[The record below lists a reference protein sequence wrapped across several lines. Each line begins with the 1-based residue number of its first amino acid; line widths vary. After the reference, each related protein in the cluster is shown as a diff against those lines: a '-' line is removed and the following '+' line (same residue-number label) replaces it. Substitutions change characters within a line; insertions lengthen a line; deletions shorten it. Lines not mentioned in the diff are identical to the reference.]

1 MGMASTLKSRLRET
15 LTAIRRRELFAGF
28 GYAVAVTFALMLTW
42 NLEDLVPDVLESGL
56 ESALAEHGKFM
67 ILMMAHQLPTVPIL
81 TVTVNLL
88 PQAALKRVLV
98 LLGLALVM
106 WGWCTAWRSS
116 PGGAHMSIYGTL
128 GFLVFMNQR
137 TSDRMLEGVRHA
149 ELKRVQLDQHS
160 LSHDW
165 RLPRLRSIPP
175 RCSMRSAR
183 SSAACRTARQTP
195 RKS

>member
-106 WGWCTAWRSS
+106 WGWCTGWRSS
-116 PGGAHMSIYGTL
+116 PWALT
-128 GFLVFMNQR
+128 
-137 TSDRMLEGVRHA
+137 
-149 ELKRVQLDQHS
+149 
-160 LSHDW
+160 
-165 RLPRLRSIPP
+165 
-175 RCSMRSAR
+175 
-183 SSAACRTARQTP
+183 
-195 RKS
+195 